1 MQINSFVIPI
11 YFGTVKVVQSND
23 KDKVN
28 KRFKI
33 DWDGLN
39 TTVYTQDNHNF
50 MMVTQPIEEITPFT
64 IGTIAHEAVHIAN
77 WRMSRIGFKYDY
89 ENDEPFAY
97 LVGFITEEIYKIV
110 ARKIIQ

>member
-50 MMVTQPIEEITPFT
+50 LMVTQPVEVITPET
-64 IGTIAHEAVHIAN
+64 INTIAHESVHIAN

-110 ARKIIQ
+110 ARK

>member
-1 MQINSFVIPI
+1 MQINLFVIPI

-50 MMVTQPIEEITPFT
+50 LMITQPIEIITFET
-64 IGTIAHEAVHIAN
+64 INTIAHEAVHIAN
-77 WRMSRIGFKYDY
+77 WRISRIGFKYDY

-110 ARKIIQ
+110 ARK